1 MDLYFQGR
9 ARLDKGFSPEQV
21 TQARGFFESAL
32 ARDPGNV
39 EALVGTAYVNVLRCT
54 SYATDDRAAAFA
66 MAEAALAKALSLAPE
81 HALAH
86 FVLGLVQ
93 TNTNRAPQ
101 GIAECERALALDRNL
116 ARAHAALG
124 FAKYNLGRAEETEA
138 HINEAFRL
146 SPRDT
151 DAHVWLLVA
160 GVAKFFVGRGA

>member
-1 MDLYFQGR
+1 
-9 ARLDKGFSPEQV
+9 
-21 TQARGFFESAL
+21 
-32 ARDPGNV
+32 
-39 EALVGTAYVNVLRCT
+39 
-54 SYATDDRAAAFA
+54 
-66 MAEAALAKALSLAPE
+66 
-81 HALAH
+81 
-86 FVLGLVQ
+86 LGLVQ